1 MFAPRMQD
9 CTKKA
14 LETALRQCRAGDV
27 EQGDARNT
35 YYAMKRSPDLY
46 TMIDILNEMYW
57 SMNFGTYLAF
67 IQILARK
74 LESNCEMEL
83 KDYYHNKRVKN

>member
-1 MFAPRMQD
+1 MMAPRMQD
-9 CTKKA
+9 CVNEA
-14 LETALRQCRAGDV
+14 LETALRHCRARDV

-35 YYAMKRSPDLY
+35 YYAMKRSPDVF
-46 TMIDILNEMYW
+46 TMIDVLNEMYW

-74 LESNCEMEL
+74 LESNSEMEL
-83 KDYYHNKRVKN
+83 KDYYCNT

>member
-9 CTKKA
+9 CVKEA

-27 EQGDARNT
+27 EQGDARNA
-35 YYAMKRSPDLY
+35 YYQMKRSPCLCSLLDV
-46 TMIDILNEMYW
+46 LNELYW
-57 SMNFGTYLAF
+57 SMNFGTYLVF

-74 LESNCEMEL
+74 LNQTARWS
-83 KDYYHNKRVKN
+83 